1 MDGTGG
7 QMKTFCKAH
16 DAEPG
21 GILCTAPK
29 VSSPRR
35 SPAGHQQRRKGA
47 LRAAAGQSQ
56 RFLAERLRR
65 AERHD
70 PAVLHL
76 GAGTDKAPPQPL
88 ERHAN
93 LPGIGVQRFD
103 RSAQAGPGQ
112 ARPHHAE
119 LPGGRKTHSAE
130 RGWCKTVRLK
140 VQNRPAK
147 GRKQR
152 FFCSASS
159 ANHRGMSFPITT
171 QQSVSMRLQK

>member
-119 LPGGRKTHSAE
+119 LSVRCKAYRKGGRRCTSL
-130 RGWCKTVRLK
+130 T
-140 VQNRPAK
+140 P
-147 GRKQR
+147 
-152 FFCSASS
+152 SS
-159 ANHRGMSFPITT
+159 GCRMARS
-171 QQSVSMRLQK
+171 SV

>member
-1 MDGTGG
+1 M
-7 QMKTFCKAH
+7 QAH
-16 DAEPG
+16 DAGPG
-21 GILCTAPK
+21 GVLCAASQVP
-29 VSSPRR
+29 SPRR
-35 SPAGHQQRRKGA
+35 SPAGHQQRCQGA

-56 RFLAERLRR
+56 HFLAERLRR

-103 RSAQAGPGQ
+103 RLAQAGSGQ

-119 LPGGRKTHSAE
+119 LPGRRKTYSAE
-130 RGWCKTVRLK
+130 REWCKTVRLK
-140 VQNRPAK
+140 VENK
-147 GRKQR
+147 G

-159 ANHRGMSFPITT
+159 ANHRGISFPITT
-171 QQSVSMRLQK
+171 QQSVSMRLQKR

>member
-1 MDGTGG
+1 
-7 QMKTFCKAH
+7 MKTFCKAH

-35 SPAGHQQRRKGA
+35 SPAGQQKRRQGA

-56 RFLAERLRR
+56 HFPAERLRR
-65 AERHD
+65 AGRHD

-76 GAGTDKAPPQPL
+76 GAGADEAPPQPS
-88 ERHAN
+88 ERHAD

-103 RSAQAGPGQ
+103 RSAQAGLGQ

-119 LPGGRKTHSAE
+119 LPGRRKTYSAE
-130 RGWCKTVRLK
+130 REWCKTVRLK
-140 VQNRPAK
+140 VENK
-147 GRKQR
+147 G

-159 ANHRGMSFPITT
+159 ANHRGISFPITT
-171 QQSVSMRLQK
+171 QQSVSMRLQKR

>member
-1 MDGTGG
+1 M
-7 QMKTFCKAH
+7 Q
-16 DAEPG
+16 
-21 GILCTAPK
+21 
-29 VSSPRR
+29 
-35 SPAGHQQRRKGA
+35 SPAASYVPLPRFLLQDEA
-47 LRAAAGQSQ
+47 LRDISNDAKVLYALQSKH
-56 RFLAERLRR
+56 FLAERLRL
-65 AERHD
+65 AGRHD

-103 RSAQAGPGQ
+103 RLAQAGLGQ
-112 ARPHHAE
+112 ARPHHAD

-140 VQNRPAK
+140 IENK
-147 GRKQR
+147 G

-159 ANHRGMSFPITT
+159 ANHRGISFPIIT
-171 QQSVSMRLQK
+171 QQSVSMRLQKR

>member
-1 MDGTGG
+1 MCRFHGSFSKMKPCGTSAT
-7 QMKTFCKAH
+7 M
-16 DAEPG
+16 
-21 GILCTAPK
+21 
-29 VSSPRR
+29 PRR
-35 SPAGHQQRRKGA
+35 SARCCWTEQAFPGRTAMSSRTA
-47 LRAAAGQSQ
+47 
-56 RFLAERLRR
+56 
-65 AERHD
+65 D

-103 RSAQAGPGQ
+103 CSAQVGPGQ

-140 VQNRPAK
+140 VENK
-147 GRKQR
+147 GS
-152 FFCSASS
+152 FCSVSS
-159 ANHRGMSFPITT
+159 ANHRGISFSHNNSAKRVYAPTESI
-171 QQSVSMRLQK
+171 KGGIK